1 MTLPIFILS
10 LIVAVLGTMILTA
23 IAVTLILSKKYETFT
38 KNQIAS
44 SSEIARQQGCE
55 IGSKAAFDS
64 FSFEITKYIEVKE
77 SYFRKTATYGYQT
90 TIKLK
95 GFQIFEPIRNEIGS
109 IEKFKDQHVD
119 GIIEK
124 IDKQIDLLIGK
135 IPEVPV
141 KKIEDYVL
149 KKKKH

>member
-1 MTLPIFILS
+1 MELIMTLPIFILS
-10 LIVAVLGTMILTA
+10 VIVAVLGTMILTA
-23 IAVTLILSKKYETFT
+23 IA
-38 KNQIAS
+38 
-44 SSEIARQQGCE
+44 
-55 IGSKAAFDS
+55 
-64 FSFEITKYIEVKE
+64 IT
-77 SYFRKTATYGYQT
+77 
-90 TIKLK
+90 LK

-119 GIIEK
+119 SIIEK